1 MKLTNKQEL
10 FIQYY
15 MISLN
20 ATTSYNKAGYV
31 TKNDDVAAV
40 MASRLLRNDKV
51 KTIIEQRLAQR
62 ALDNGVTSDMVLKDL
77 LELKDKCLG
86 RKPVRFSHKN
96 KDDEYEII
104 EKTIFDANG
113 AKASLELLGKHLKL
127 FTEKIESENVNTNIS
142 IKIDGEEFD

>member
-20 ATTSYNKAGYV
+20 ATSSYKKAGYI

-51 KTIIEQRLAQR
+51 KNAIEQRLAQR
-62 ALDNGVTSDMVLKDL
+62 ATDNGVSANMVLKDL
-77 LELKDKCLG
+77 LELKDKCMG
-86 RKPVRFSHKN
+86 RKPVSFSHKN
-96 KDDEYEII
+96 KDDEYEVI
-104 EKTIFDANG
+104 EKIIFDANG
-113 AKASLELLGKHLKL
+113 AKSTLELLGKYLKL
-127 FTEKIESENVNTNIS
+127 FTDRVESENVNTNIS